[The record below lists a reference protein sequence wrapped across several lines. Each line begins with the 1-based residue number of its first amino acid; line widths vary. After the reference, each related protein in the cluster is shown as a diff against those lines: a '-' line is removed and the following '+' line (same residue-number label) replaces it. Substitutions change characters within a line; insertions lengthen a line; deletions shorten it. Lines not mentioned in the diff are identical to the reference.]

1 MIDAVEVP
9 PPAPIQRY
17 GGTGDGWFTWR
28 VSDSDDLIDD
38 LRRLAERHGD
48 GPAEVIPTRP
58 DVVIVRAGSIVVKAH
73 GPGARRE
80 PLELRVRAAA
90 HPALRGIV
98 LGPVTEEVAVV
109 RGRLVTVWP
118 AGTPVDPGDP
128 DAAPWTAAAR
138 LLARL
143 HAVPARALPPLPP
156 AGGPARVAA
165 TVARLEGRSPAA
177 DLVRRTLAC
186 LPLPGS
192 PASPGDLPGG
202 FPAPGARLPGP
213 RVPLDSTGA
222 PGHPGEPGASA
233 AAGSLAHGDWH
244 MGQLVSAGGEWT
256 LIDIDDLGT
265 GDPAWDLA
273 RPAAWFAAGLLEP
286 SVWHGFLA
294 AYRAAGGRAA
304 GAEGDDPWPRLDLPA
319 QAMTVQLAAA
329 SIDKAERA
337 GRPLDEVEH
346 ALLDTCEKIARAR
359 NACHGAPAQ

>member
-1 MIDAVEVP
+1 MN
-9 PPAPIQRY
+9 
-17 GGTGDGWFTWR
+17 
-28 VSDSDDLIDD
+28 DSDDLIDD

-48 GPAEVIPTRP
+48 GPAEVVPTRP

-73 GPGARRE
+73 GPGTRRE

-98 LGPVTEEVAVV
+98 LGPVTEEVTAVH
-109 RGRLVTVWP
+109 GRLVTVWP

-186 LPLPGS
+186 LPLPGPPGVS
-192 PASPGDLPGG
+192 PASPAAPRIAPGDLPA
-202 FPAPGARLPGP
+202 PAAELPGP

-222 PGHPGEPGASA
+222 PGLPGTPRAAGLPGRSGA
-233 AAGSLAHGDWH
+233 AGAAGVAGSLAHGDWH
-244 MGQLVSAGGEWT
+244 MGQLVRTGGEWI
-256 LIDIDDLGT
+256 LIDVDDMGT

-304 GAEGDDPWPRLDLPA
+304 GAGGDDPWPWLDLPA

-329 SIDKAERA
+329 AVDKADRA

-359 NACHGAPAQ
+359 NACHGASAQ

>member
-1 MIDAVEVP
+1 M
-9 PPAPIQRY
+9 
-17 GGTGDGWFTWR
+17 
-28 VSDSDDLIDD
+28 SDSDDLIDD

-48 GPAEVIPTRP
+48 GPAEVVPTRP

-73 GPGARRE
+73 GPGSPRE

-98 LGPVTEEVAVV
+98 LGPVTEEVTAV

-128 DAAPWTAAAR
+128 DAAPWAAAAR

-192 PASPGDLPGG
+192 PVSPDSPGSPDG
-202 FPAPGARLPGP
+202 FAAPAAGLPGP
-213 RVPLDSTGA
+213 RVPLDSAGA
-222 PGHPGEPGASA
+222 PGSPGSPGASGLPGVPVTPGATGA

-244 MGQLVSAGGEWT
+244 MGQLVSVGGEWI